1 MPTSHSP
8 SYGVIVAVKNVRCSG
23 HLLMKKT
30 RGIVRGPKKP
40 KDMPLS
46 QGDRVIAMTHLK
58 PYLVKKGPYVD

>member
-8 SYGVIVAVKNVRCSG
+8 SYGVIVAVKNVRRSG

-30 RGIVRGPKKP
+30 RGIVRGSKSQSY
-40 KDMPLS
+40 MSLS
-46 QGDRVIAMTHLK
+46 QGDRVIAMAHWK

>member
-8 SYGVIVAVKNVRCSG
+8 SYGVIVAVKNVRRSG

-30 RGIVRGPKKP
+30 RGIVRGPKSP
-40 KDMPLS
+40 SICALS
-46 QGDRVIAMTHLK
+46 QGDRVIAMTHWK